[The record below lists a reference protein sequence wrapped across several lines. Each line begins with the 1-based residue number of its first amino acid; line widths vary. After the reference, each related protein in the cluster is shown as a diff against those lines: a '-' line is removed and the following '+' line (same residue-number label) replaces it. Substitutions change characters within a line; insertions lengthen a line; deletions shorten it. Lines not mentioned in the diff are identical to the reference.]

1 MKPEKERLALEKLKE
16 SKRYYARF
24 KTKELELLKA
34 GYEAD
39 EEDNKQTA
47 IIIALVTIGISFI
60 SLVAN
65 LMMKVNTYI
74 LPFALAIVYII
85 GIAGITNLG
94 RIVSIRNVE
103 TTRTRKIIDIVLAE
117 RAAAKA
123 KQNPPTPTP

>member
-39 EEDNKQTA
+39 EEDNKQ
-47 IIIALVTIGISFI
+47 IGVIIALITIGASFM
-60 SLVAN
+60 SLSAN
-65 LMMKVNTYI
+65 LMMKVNTYL
-74 LPFALAIVYII
+74 LPLALLLIYII
-85 GIAGITNLG
+85 GISGVTYMGWITS
-94 RIVSIRNVE
+94 VRNVK